1 LKKKRKNIEIELA
14 SWIRMFR
21 TNTSSSSLKHE
32 KSTKIKYKTFS
43 ESESEDEENP
53 NPKPKTS
60 KKEKANKEKTDVVAL
75 ALSLSSEEKKSE
87 KMKHVKDNKTKIIDS
102 NDFHTNFD
110 DNFILNV
117 EKLSENFS
125 PSPSDNFVENFF
137 TFRTSHDR

>member
-1 LKKKRKNIEIELA
+1 
-14 SWIRMFR
+14 MFR
-21 TNTSSSSLKHE
+21 TNTSNSSLKHE
-32 KSTKIKYKTFS
+32 KSSKIKYKTF
-43 ESESEDEENP
+43 SESEDEENP

-87 KMKHVKDNKTKIIDS
+87 KMKHVKDNKTMIIDS
-102 NDFHTNFD
+102 NDFLTLSLLGDVTLFNF

-137 TFRTSHDR
+137 TFRTQVRLCFFSF